1 LASWAPKAAFFFL
14 AAVALAAASA
24 LLFGLV
30 RHGGDAD
37 PLPAPDFLPPGRD
50 LSLTDIRQTAVKDG
64 KVQWTLSADKAW
76 LAEAKNRARLQA
88 VKGVLY
94 PGSGEGKPL
103 DLSAGA
109 AVINTKTNDVSLRGG
124 VKLLY
129 GSYVLETES
138 ATYKDR
144 QKRVRGDQR
153 FLLSG
158 GGLVVAG
165 DAFVYDLD
173 AGRVVVTGNVE
184 AAIDDVQTP

>member
-1 LASWAPKAAFFFL
+1 MASWAPKAAFFFL